1 MWNGVRV
8 VLTAYTASFRVPSF
22 VGHQLTLPVPPLS
35 TIYGLLSSAAGRWVP
50 PDEVAWLAFR
60 CNYES
65 KAVDLEAIYQF
76 ERSDESAVPAPKPY
90 PKTRTVLN
98 REFLTMPHLALYL
111 PPEWAARFLRPRYA
125 LLLGR
130 TQDVASVE
138 CVKPVTLEPVAEG
151 EVSGVL
157 LPLELVVQ
165 NNAPAWLHNLPI
177 AITDEPHR
185 RLLGMRVFGVVD
197 ARRRPAQVRA
207 QDWLVRDDHDG
218 VVVPLYRRE
227 WIADVIQRPSGEVR

>member
-1 MWNGVRV
+1 MPDGIRIT
-8 VLTAYTASFRVPSF
+8 LLSYTASFRVPSF

-35 TIYGLLSSAAGRWVP
+35 TIYGLLSAAAGRWVL

-60 CNYES
+60 CDYES

-76 ERSDESAVPAPKPY
+76 ERSDESGLPVPKPY
-90 PKTRTVLN
+90 PKTRTVIN
-98 REFLTMPHLALYL
+98 REFLAMPRLILYL
-111 PPEWAARFLRPRYA
+111 PPEWEARFRRPRYT

-138 CVKPVTLEPVAEG
+138 SVKPITLEPVGEG

-177 AITDEPHR
+177 ALTDEPHR
-185 RLLGMRVFGVVD
+185 RLLGVKVFGVVD
-197 ARRRPAQVRA
+197 ARRRPARVRA
-207 QDWLVRDDHDG
+207 QDWLVRDTDDG
-218 VVVPLYRRE
+218 TVVPLYRRE
-227 WIADVIQRPSGEVR
+227 WIGNVIR